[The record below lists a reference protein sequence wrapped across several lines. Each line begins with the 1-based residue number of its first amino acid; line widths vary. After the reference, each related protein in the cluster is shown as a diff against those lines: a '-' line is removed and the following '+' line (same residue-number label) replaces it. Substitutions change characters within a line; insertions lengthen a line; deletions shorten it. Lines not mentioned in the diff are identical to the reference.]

1 MESLVFCM
9 HLSVLCVAIVRFCL
23 LFRFGQGRVG
33 CWKNMM
39 EVNAQRSSAILPM
52 YVIVCVCVCVCVRVC
67 VCVYV
72 CVCVCVCVRVCVC
85 VCVLCVCVC
94 VIMCSISSIQLDLK
108 KLPPLIVNRVLR
120 RQPLAIH
127 YINQKLSS
135 PAKYFTCSIP
145 SSIDSVSNLS
155 SLSTDQPRDTYEE
168 FHPVSHDM
176 NRTDSYRQ
184 RRKQHAASHSESHGE
199 VYPWITAQRDD
210 RGEYRP
216 KAHTIASFHSSEQS
230 TSTVSS
236 AGLPEASPRHLTN
249 GSENGESDVVVHK
262 EGTQQYSR
270 QAQCHGPLLIVAS
283 GRSRGF
289 TNSLPNEVIRT
300 ESLPESH
307 ISKDI

>member
-1 MESLVFCM
+1 MNPVCTNNFVGKILFYGKSCFVFCM
-9 HLSVLCVAIVRFCL
+9 HSSVLCVAIVRFCL
-23 LFRFGQGRVG
+23 LFRFVQGQVG

-39 EVNAQRSSAILPM
+39 EVNAQHSSAILPM
-52 YVIVCVCVCVCVRVC
+52 YVIVCVCACVCAR
-67 VCVYV
+67 
-72 CVCVCVCVRVCVC
+72 
-85 VCVLCVCVC
+85 VC
-94 VIMCSISSIQLDLK
+94 VIMCPISSIQLDLK

-184 RRKQHAASHSESHGE
+184 RRKQQAASYSESHGE

-216 KAHTIASFHSSEQS
+216 KSHTIASFHSSEQS
-230 TSTVSS
+230 TSTTVGSV
-236 AGLPEASPRHLTN
+236 GLPEASPRHLAN
-249 GSENGESDVVVHK
+249 GSENGESDAIVHE

-270 QAQCHGPLLIVAS
+270 QAQSHGPLLIVAS

-289 TNSLPNEVIRT
+289 TNSLPNEVIHI
-300 ESLPESH
+300 ESPPASQ